1 MSRNLREGKHPISHH
16 FGVMKGLRSTL
27 VFALMYRW
35 NHRDPSH
42 DAFAGQICRI
52 LLRLLHLRFKWES
65 RRVDD
70 LQWWCETVA
79 RIGGDELMKWQNK
92 IHAREKAP
100 NDLVTEAD
108 LASQRAIRRVVA
120 EQFPD
125 HDFLGEET
133 DPEAIETASGAEY
146 RWVVDPLDGTANYVH
161 GLPNF
166 AVSVAVERRGEVQA
180 GVVYDPTTN
189 ECFSA
194 ALGKPALLNG
204 QPIRPSDCARA
215 GDAMVAASFSA
226 KVPRNSPE
234 LLRFIEALHNCQGI
248 RRFGS
253 AALNLCYVACGRLD
267 AYWATSVRW
276 WDVAAGLLVVRQAG
290 GATVSMNGG
299 EFRPERPE
307 ILASATPALQQEMLG
322 LFRAIPSS

>member
-1 MSRNLREGKHPISHH
+1 M
-16 FGVMKGLRSTL
+16 
-27 VFALMYRW
+27 
-35 NHRDPSH
+35 
-42 DAFAGQICRI
+42 
-52 LLRLLHLRFKWES
+52 
-65 RRVDD
+65 DD
-70 LQWWCETVA
+70 LQWWCEKVA
-79 RIGGDELMKWQNK
+79 RIGGEELLKWQNK
-92 IHAREKAP
+92 INAREKAP

-108 LASQRAIRRVVA
+108 LASQRAIRLA
-120 EQFPD
+120 IAGQFPD
-125 HDFLGEET
+125 HDFLGEEQ

-194 ALGKPALLNG
+194 ALGKTALLNG

-215 GDAMVAASFSA
+215 ANAMVAASFSA
-226 KVPRNSPE
+226 KVPRNSIE
-234 LLRFIEALHNCQGI
+234 VLRFIEAVHNCQGI

-267 AYWATSVRW
+267 SYWATSVRW

-290 GATVSMNGG
+290 GVAVGFGGG
-299 EFRPERPE
+299 EIRPERPE
-307 ILASATPALQQEMLG
+307 ILVSATSPLQEEMLG
-322 LFRAIPSS
+322 LFKALPSS